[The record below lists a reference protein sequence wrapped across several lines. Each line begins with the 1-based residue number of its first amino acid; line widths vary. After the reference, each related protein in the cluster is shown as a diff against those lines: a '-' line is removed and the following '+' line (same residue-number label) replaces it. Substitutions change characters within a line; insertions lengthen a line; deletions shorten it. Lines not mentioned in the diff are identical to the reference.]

1 MERKSVELLLF
12 ECKKYDDIIFSCLL
26 FCSFNLPN
34 KLIIFIMQVLN
45 DFINFIYYN
54 QKRQEI
60 IIIII
65 KEKDEITIENL
76 TEQQAFI
83 DSIYTFLF

>member
-1 MERKSVELLLF
+1 
-12 ECKKYDDIIFSCLL
+12 
-26 FCSFNLPN
+26 
-34 KLIIFIMQVLN
+34 MQVLN

-54 QKRQEI
+54 QKRQEK

-65 KEKDEITIENL
+65 KEKGEITIENL

-83 DSIYTFLF
+83 YSVYTFLF

>member
-1 MERKSVELLLF
+1 
-12 ECKKYDDIIFSCLL
+12 
-26 FCSFNLPN
+26 
-34 KLIIFIMQVLN
+34 MQVLN

-65 KEKDEITIENL
+65 IIKEKDEIKIEN
-76 TEQQAFI
+76 
-83 DSIYTFLF
+83 

>member
-1 MERKSVELLLF
+1 
-12 ECKKYDDIIFSCLL
+12 
-26 FCSFNLPN
+26 
-34 KLIIFIMQVLN
+34 MQVLN

-65 KEKDEITIENL
+65 IKEKDEIKIEN
-76 TEQQAFI
+76 
-83 DSIYTFLF
+83 

>member
-1 MERKSVELLLF
+1 
-12 ECKKYDDIIFSCLL
+12 
-26 FCSFNLPN
+26 
-34 KLIIFIMQVLN
+34 MQVLN

-54 QKRQEI
+54 QKRQEKI

-65 KEKDEITIENL
+65 KEKNEITIENL

-83 DSIYTFLF
+83 DSIYNFLF